1 LRDIRSAT
9 CTILGTLT
17 ASALLL
23 LSAVAGAQNAP
34 ANATSSAPVAAA
46 QPDYHPSMGDLMTMA
61 IQPRHTKL
69 GLAGRERNW
78 LYAQY
83 ELSELRNAFARVAR
97 TIPTYRTTDMTAL
110 IGALTVEPLATVERA
125 IHAKDSRQFKAAYA
139 ALTTAC
145 NACHLSQDHA
155 SVVIRIPGTNPYP
168 DQDFR
173 ARP

>member
-1 LRDIRSAT
+1 MRDIKSAT
-9 CTILGTLT
+9 RTILGTLT
-17 ASALLL
+17 ASGLLL
-23 LSAVAGAQNAP
+23 LSGMTSAQTP
-34 ANATSSAPVAAA
+34 AATAASSAPVVA

-69 GLAGRERNW
+69 ALAGRERNW
-78 LYAQY
+78 PYAQY

-97 TIPTYRTTDMTAL
+97 TIPAYRTTDMTAL
-110 IGALTVEPLATVERA
+110 IGALTVEPLAAVEQA
-125 IHAKDSRQFKAAYA
+125 IHAKDSRQFKVAYA

-155 SVVIRIPGTNPYP
+155 SVVIRVPATNPYP

-173 ARP
+173 PRP